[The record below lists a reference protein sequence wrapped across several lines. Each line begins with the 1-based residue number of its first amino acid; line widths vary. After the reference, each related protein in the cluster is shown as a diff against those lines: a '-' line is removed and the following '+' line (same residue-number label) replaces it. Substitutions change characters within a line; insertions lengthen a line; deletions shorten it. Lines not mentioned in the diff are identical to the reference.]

1 MEDNNNKFGKL
12 LTDLRT
18 KKNMTQKELADQ
30 LMVSDKTVSRWENG
44 GSLPDMDMVHD
55 IAKFFKL
62 SINDLAILKVA
73 SRDGN
78 EEIVQDMIKEFS
90 LKDKQ
95 KKRIIRMILI
105 IGLSII
111 TILSAAFI
119 FSLSYNRFKVYS
131 VIIKSN
137 DMYPRYGMYVETKI
151 KDTLYLNTIALR
163 NYTPKVTDTV
173 SVDLYY
179 LDNNEEK
186 LLHSYNSLSD
196 IKFVDQESY
205 IKINNLSDYFDNL
218 YVKVTIIDDKNKE
231 KVYTGKLEFTLD
243 FSNSKIYKNDK
254 PIVNNSSIKFTPEE
268 IKEILLKNEYE
279 EKAVDYLTK
288 SCEVYT
294 INYIMNTNKINDN
307 YELNELN
314 YRIVYEIS
322 HNLLI
327 VNIFDKNNI
336 EIENYTYDVL
346 NDKVIE
352 CVTGKC
358 NNFNEVI
365 KKLNNDVLYLLYE

>member
-95 KKRIIRMILI
+95 KKRIIRMLLI

-268 IKEILLKNEYE
+268 IKEILLKNGYE
-279 EKAVDYLTK
+279 EISEVVVARETSNKMIHYLTLA
-288 SCEVYT
+288 
-294 INYIMNTNKINDN
+294 NKFHYNCYYGN
-307 YELNELN
+307 LN
-314 YRIVYEIS
+314 YRYTYELF
-322 HNLLI
+322 NDLLI
-327 VNIFDKNNI
+327 VNIFAENNV
-336 EIENYTYDVL
+336 EIENYTYDVT
-346 NDKVIE
+346 NNMVIE

-358 NNFNEVI
+358 NNYDEAM
-365 KKLNNDVLYLLYE
+365 KRLNNDVLYLLYE

>member
-95 KKRIIRMILI
+95 KKRIIRMLLI

-119 FSLSYNRFKVYS
+119 FSQSYNRFKVYS

-243 FSNSKIYKNDK
+243 FSNNKIYSNDK
-254 PIVNNSSIKFTPEE
+254 KTVNNSSIKFTPEE
-268 IKEILLKNEYE
+268 IKEILLKNGYE
-279 EKAVDYLTK
+279 EIAGDYLYKYGT
-288 SCEVYT
+288 SYSV
-294 INYIMNTNKINDN
+294 NYNFLSNKFNYKYKINN
-307 YELNELN
+307 MN
-314 YRIVYEIS
+314 YRIIYDINNSILTVG
-322 HNLLI
+322 
-327 VNIFDKNNI
+327 IFDENNV
-336 EIENYTYDVL
+336 EIENYTYDVT
-346 NDKVIE
+346 NNMVIE

-358 NNFNEVI
+358 NNYDEAM
-365 KKLNNDVLYLLYE
+365 KKLNDDVLYLLY